1 MCLKVLLYICCMNK
15 SLKDLARLSGF
26 KVNFL
31 ATKVGVKPNYLA
43 MCLRG
48 ERNLSEDKCKKL
60 KDFLEAIP
68 A

>member
-1 MCLKVLLYICCMNK
+1 MNK
-15 SLKDLARLSGF
+15 SLRDLARASGF

-31 ATKVGVKPNYLA
+31 AIKIGVKPNYLA

-48 ERNLSEDKCKKL
+48 ERNLAEDKCKKL

>member
-1 MCLKVLLYICCMNK
+1 
-15 SLKDLARLSGF
+15 
-26 KVNFL
+26 
-31 ATKVGVKPNYLA
+31 

-48 ERNLSEDKCKKL
+48 ERNLAEDKCKKL

>member
-1 MCLKVLLYICCMNK
+1 MNN
-15 SLKDLARLSGF
+15 SLIIKARESGF

-31 ATKVGVKPNYLA
+31 ATKIGVKPNYLA

-60 KDFLEAIP
+60 KNFLEAIP

>member
-1 MCLKVLLYICCMNK
+1 MNE
-15 SLKDLARLSGF
+15 SLIKKARESGF

-31 ATKVGVKPNYLA
+31 AERIGVKPNYLA

-48 ERNLSEDKCKKL
+48 ERNLAEDKCKKL

>member
-1 MCLKVLLYICCMNK
+1 MNK

>member
-1 MCLKVLLYICCMNK
+1 MNK
-15 SLKDLARLSGF
+15 SLIDSARASGF

-31 ATKVGVKPNYLA
+31 ATKIGVKPNYLA

-48 ERNLSEDKCKKL
+48 ERNLAEDRCKKL